1 MVASAIF
8 KLALKAAT
16 PKSFSKMKSDYVPSP
31 VVKETT
37 DVLKALGKT
46 EDDIVKFRQPKS
58 KGGQKLEGSEKE
70 VYKNPDLE
78 EQAIALDE
86 GLITLGEFKEARDI
100 LKPRKTYGTVPK
112 LYENFDIL
120 GSLPGAKGKEYGI
133 VGVNKN
139 LKSGELVSSRFD
151 IPAYRDYGRYVVT
164 IRKGNELFGY
174 APTAILKNVK
184 FTGNPNASKFSKIK
198 DPGKKS
204 FNIAKG
210 GGKGPFAV
218 MEGKWQNMSPEST
231 HKYAEDLMDAGK
243 VNKYGETGKEWTEI
257 GFDPASKSSF
267 YNRSTGEPIFAA
279 DKVVQVGPMLLARGI
294 KKPTKEQL
302 KSLEFTTKAG
312 KKIKGYKEG
321 GQVMPM
327 QYGGG
332 LSDAYSILSDRRRNQ
347 NMYGMGDAPMQ
358 QMPSQMS
365 SVFQDPMEAS
375 AFSPVNMEQGG
386 DIVVPTIYR
395 QEGGSIPITS
405 VNGLGIPRIVYR
417 EEGGGVDDSDSNY
430 GGFGNFGDDFGDLG
444 PGGSS
449 DSFDDSGQDALN
461 EYLGESNITDLGSVR
476 TPQGF
481 EGGDVP
487 NSFNTYVV
495 SPTTS
500 DIRNQA
506 FVDRN
511 QIVRDYINTPYF
523 SGQALANLNQAQQP
537 TAEELDQEDKDLTYD
552 FVNIKDEVDKAS
564 GEIGLKNYLGVNP
577 NSRKEGDK
585 APAFN
590 SVSLNPDGDSNT
602 RALGDSINQ
611 AQGFEGRSLVDDGK
625 EGLSTFLGESSL
637 ADAFGTPSNP
647 TGPGEGF
654 TESRN
659 KDKLS
664 NELANKS
671 LRGDQRIVY
680 MSVRNKNP
688 NLTPDQVVE
697 LIDTIQKNSTIG
709 KKEGGLIGI
718 PKERMINNQPHQLSY
733 INPQEAGLLKA
744 LGGSGRRVDGIP
756 AYFSGEEGTDMD
768 DDIGESFSGGD
779 MSGSDDSGQDDLST
793 FLGESSLADAF
804 GTPSDPIGP
813 GEGFE
818 AGPDDR
824 ESTLQSLASY
834 MRSDP
839 QGFMNRATDKKG
851 NFRSQQ
857 VANFVQAAADRG
869 NLQGVGIP
877 FANAMEKAGLA
888 SFGKGMRSSLEA
900 FTPGKALT
908 RNDYDPEVL
917 AGNVDLSENQNKV
930 AIQAFGDG
938 IRYSKSGD
946 SIADVTAQMS
956 ALGFTEDQINNAAQ
970 AFGYSPNSTAQ
981 ASQVYNSLN
990 DARKDGAIQGL
1001 GLVGSI
1007 LTSPIS
1013 GFSSLGRGFYGQ
1025 RDEKGNPIEKSV
1037 MDRVGDEVM
1046 QTDLG
1051 KSISGSISDTL
1062 GKDSKA
1068 GEIASTIGKGI
1079 GMINDPFGTILGQR
1093 GIRQTSVPNIL
1104 EATPDNRYFSG
1115 PSSETPSG
1123 LEKGISSIVDF
1134 FGGPQAA
1141 YRNNI
1146 DVRQGE
1152 GQDEPVSRRPRI
1164 NEPVESATAS
1174 SSESNDGRLMNKFFA
1189 GLAAT
1194 NVGKQSSGEGSIFRL
1209 IKSQNP
1215 QLTDDQIRAMIPN
1228 ENNFA

>member
-1 MVASAIF
+1 MANSKVF
-8 KLALKAAT
+8 NLA
-16 PKSFSKMKSDYVPSP
+16 MQQ
-31 VVKETT
+31 
-37 DVLKALGKT
+37 VL
-46 EDDIVKFRQPKS
+46 
-58 KGGQKLEGSEKE
+58 
-70 VYKNPDLE
+70 
-78 EQAIALDE
+78 
-86 GLITLGEFKEARDI
+86 
-100 LKPRKTYGTVPK
+100 
-112 LYENFDIL
+112 
-120 GSLPGAKGKEYGI
+120 
-133 VGVNKN
+133 
-139 LKSGELVSSRFD
+139 
-151 IPAYRDYGRYVVT
+151 
-164 IRKGNELFGY
+164 
-174 APTAILKNVK
+174 
-184 FTGNPNASKFSKIK
+184 
-198 DPGKKS
+198 
-204 FNIAKG
+204 
-210 GGKGPFAV
+210 
-218 MEGKWQNMSPEST
+218 
-231 HKYAEDLMDAGK
+231 
-243 VNKYGETGKEWTEI
+243 
-257 GFDPASKSSF
+257 
-267 YNRSTGEPIFAA
+267 
-279 DKVVQVGPMLLARGI
+279 
-294 KKPTKEQL
+294 
-302 KSLEFTTKAG
+302 
-312 KKIKGYKEG
+312 
-321 GQVMPM
+321 PM

-332 LSDAYSILSDRRRNQ
+332 ISGAYSTLSNRRKNLPLIKREAGGGGFQDEAEAAAAYSDYSNAYDSPSGFMDDTDAGLYADAYGQPGEFMSPEDIRNTVTDSSNRFSPLDDPIQKMLTENPFYFNPKAPKNEAEQRQQDKNTQNFANFKSSIPAEPLSRNDQLLNKLMEIKETKERLAKNGLGIRDDGLIVALEDIDKPDELVEDPFQFADFDKDGKPTPEFLDRLADLKESRSLGFDKDGKPTQEFLDSLADLKESRNLAPTIFKQEGGSIPITSVNGLGIPRIVYREDGGSLNNIYQSRINSIQ

-358 QMPSQMS
+358 QTPSQMS

-375 AFSPVNMEQGG
+375 AFSPVNMEHGG
-386 DIVVPTIYR
+386 DIVVP
-395 QEGGSIPITS
+395 
-405 VNGLGIPRIVYR
+405 
-417 EEGGGVDDSDSNY
+417 
-430 GGFGNFGDDFGDLG
+430 
-444 PGGSS
+444 
-449 DSFDDSGQDALN
+449 
-461 EYLGESNITDLGSVR
+461 
-476 TPQGF
+476 
-481 EGGDVP
+481 
-487 NSFNTYVV
+487 
-495 SPTTS
+495 
-500 DIRNQA
+500 
-506 FVDRN
+506 
-511 QIVRDYINTPYF
+511 
-523 SGQALANLNQAQQP
+523 
-537 TAEELDQEDKDLTYD
+537 
-552 FVNIKDEVDKAS
+552 
-564 GEIGLKNYLGVNP
+564 
-577 NSRKEGDK
+577 
-585 APAFN
+585 
-590 SVSLNPDGDSNT
+590 
-602 RALGDSINQ
+602 
-611 AQGFEGRSLVDDGK
+611 
-625 EGLSTFLGESSL
+625 
-637 ADAFGTPSNP
+637 
-647 TGPGEGF
+647 
-654 TESRN
+654 
-659 KDKLS
+659 
-664 NELANKS
+664 
-671 LRGDQRIVY
+671 
-680 MSVRNKNP
+680 
-688 NLTPDQVVE
+688 
-697 LIDTIQKNSTIG
+697 
-709 KKEGGLIGI
+709 
-718 PKERMINNQPHQLSY
+718 KERMINDQPHQLSY

-744 LGGSGRRVDGIP
+744 LGGSGRKVDGIP
-756 AYFSGEEGTDMD
+756 AYYYGSGEDSADEMD
-768 DDIGESFSGGD
+768 PSFSF
-779 MSGSDDSGQDDLST
+779 SDDSGQDDLST

-824 ESTLQSLASY
+824 ESTQQALASY

-857 VANFVQAAADRG
+857 VANLVQAAADRG

-1152 GQDEPVSRRPRI
+1152 GQDTPVSRRPRI

-1174 SSESNDGRLMNKFFA
+1174 SSGSNDGRLMNKFFA

-1194 NVGKQSSGEGSIFRL
+1194 DIGKKSSGEGSIFRL

>member
-1 MVASAIF
+1 MSNSKVF
-8 KLALKAAT
+8 NLA
-16 PKSFSKMKSDYVPSP
+16 MQQ
-31 VVKETT
+31 
-37 DVLKALGKT
+37 VL
-46 EDDIVKFRQPKS
+46 
-58 KGGQKLEGSEKE
+58 
-70 VYKNPDLE
+70 
-78 EQAIALDE
+78 
-86 GLITLGEFKEARDI
+86 
-100 LKPRKTYGTVPK
+100 
-112 LYENFDIL
+112 
-120 GSLPGAKGKEYGI
+120 
-133 VGVNKN
+133 
-139 LKSGELVSSRFD
+139 
-151 IPAYRDYGRYVVT
+151 
-164 IRKGNELFGY
+164 
-174 APTAILKNVK
+174 
-184 FTGNPNASKFSKIK
+184 
-198 DPGKKS
+198 
-204 FNIAKG
+204 
-210 GGKGPFAV
+210 
-218 MEGKWQNMSPEST
+218 
-231 HKYAEDLMDAGK
+231 
-243 VNKYGETGKEWTEI
+243 
-257 GFDPASKSSF
+257 
-267 YNRSTGEPIFAA
+267 
-279 DKVVQVGPMLLARGI
+279 
-294 KKPTKEQL
+294 
-302 KSLEFTTKAG
+302 
-312 KKIKGYKEG
+312 
-321 GQVMPM
+321 PM

-332 LSDAYSILSDRRRNQ
+332 ISGAYSTLSNRRKNLPLIKREAGGGADYDGAAEAYADMAEENTPTSGFMDDTDAGLYADAYGQPGEFMSPEDRADTQNNAGRKFSPLDSPIQKMLTENPFYFNPKAPKNEAEQRQQDKNTQNFANFKSSIPAEPLSRNDQLLNKLIEIKETKERLAKNGLGIRDDGLIVALEDIDMPDELVEDPFQFADFDKDGKPTPEFLDRLADLKESRNLAPTIFKQEGGSIPITSVNGLGIPRIVYREDGGSLNNIYQSRINSIQ

-358 QMPSQMS
+358 QTPSQMS

-375 AFSPVNMEQGG
+375 AFSPVNMEHGG
-386 DIVVPTIYR
+386 DIVVP
-395 QEGGSIPITS
+395 
-405 VNGLGIPRIVYR
+405 
-417 EEGGGVDDSDSNY
+417 
-430 GGFGNFGDDFGDLG
+430 
-444 PGGSS
+444 
-449 DSFDDSGQDALN
+449 
-461 EYLGESNITDLGSVR
+461 
-476 TPQGF
+476 
-481 EGGDVP
+481 
-487 NSFNTYVV
+487 
-495 SPTTS
+495 
-500 DIRNQA
+500 
-506 FVDRN
+506 
-511 QIVRDYINTPYF
+511 
-523 SGQALANLNQAQQP
+523 
-537 TAEELDQEDKDLTYD
+537 
-552 FVNIKDEVDKAS
+552 
-564 GEIGLKNYLGVNP
+564 
-577 NSRKEGDK
+577 
-585 APAFN
+585 
-590 SVSLNPDGDSNT
+590 
-602 RALGDSINQ
+602 
-611 AQGFEGRSLVDDGK
+611 
-625 EGLSTFLGESSL
+625 
-637 ADAFGTPSNP
+637 
-647 TGPGEGF
+647 
-654 TESRN
+654 
-659 KDKLS
+659 
-664 NELANKS
+664 
-671 LRGDQRIVY
+671 
-680 MSVRNKNP
+680 
-688 NLTPDQVVE
+688 
-697 LIDTIQKNSTIG
+697 
-709 KKEGGLIGI
+709 
-718 PKERMINNQPHQLSY
+718 KERMINDQPHELSY

-756 AYFSGEEGTDMD
+756 AYFSD
-768 DDIGESFSGGD
+768 DGLGD
-779 MSGSDDSGQDDLST
+779 GSEDDSSPSSSDDSGQDDLST

-818 AGPDDR
+818 AGPDDK

-851 NFRSQQ
+851 DFRSQQ
-857 VANFVQAAADRG
+857 VSDFVQAAADRG

-908 RNDYDPEVL
+908 RNDYDPEAL
-917 AGNVDLSENQNKV
+917 AGNPDLSENPNKV

-981 ASQVYNSLN
+981 ASQVYDSLN

-1152 GQDEPVSRRPRI
+1152 GQDAPVSRRPRI

-1174 SSESNDGRLMNKFFA
+1174 SSGSNDGRLMNKFFA

-1194 NVGKQSSGEGSIFRL
+1194 NVGKKSSGEGSIFRL